1 MCGTDGE
8 RRMRRLVFSIGVLAL
23 AACGSPEEATEEVVD
38 PPVAEI
44 SEPET
49 PEPVFDATGETCGGI
64 AALQCP
70 ENFYCKQE
78 TGQCLEVMDGAGTC
92 QPKPEVCTR
101 EYRPVCGCD
110 GQTYPNACD
119 AAANGVSI
127 AIEGE
132 CASPDTD

>member
-8 RRMRRLVFSIGVLAL
+8 RHMRGLVFSICALAL
-23 AACGSPEEATEEVVD
+23 AACGSTENSTEEVTE
-38 PPVAEI
+38 PPVAEVT
-44 SEPET
+44 EPTVE
-49 PEPVFDATGETCGGI
+49 EVALDATGETCGGI
-64 AALQCP
+64 AATQCP
-70 ENFYCKQE
+70 ASFYCKQE

-92 QPKPEVCTR
+92 QPIPEVCTR

-132 CASPDTD
+132 CASPDTE

>member
-8 RRMRRLVFSIGVLAL
+8 RHMRRLVFSICVLAL
-23 AACGSPEEATEEVVD
+23 AACGSTEDVTEEVAE
-38 PPVAEI
+38 PPVAEVT
-44 SEPET
+44 EPEM
-49 PEPVFDATGETCGGI
+49 PEAAIDATGETCGGI
-64 AALQCP
+64 AAIQCP
-70 ENFYCKQE
+70 ASFYCMQE

-92 QPKPEVCTR
+92 QPIPEICTR

-119 AAANGVSI
+119 AAANGVSV